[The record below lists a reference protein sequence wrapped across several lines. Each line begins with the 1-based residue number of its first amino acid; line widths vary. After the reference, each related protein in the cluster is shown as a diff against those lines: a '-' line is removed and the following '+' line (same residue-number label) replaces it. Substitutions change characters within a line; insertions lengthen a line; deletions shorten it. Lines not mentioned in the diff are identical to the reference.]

1 MPAPRY
7 NFRMSDQPKPPI
19 AAQQIQIDI
28 DEATSQGAYANL
40 VFINHTDAEFVL
52 DFVFVQPGVPRA
64 RVRSRVISSPR
75 HAKRMLRALE
85 ANIARYEQ
93 VFGKIEDV
101 PATDPN
107 LAS

>member
-1 MPAPRY
+1 
-7 NFRMSDQPKPPI
+7 MSDQPKPPV

-93 VFGKIEDV
+93 VFGKIEDIPAPEV
-101 PATDPN
+101 PPTDPN

>member
-1 MPAPRY
+1 
-7 NFRMSDQPKPPI
+7 MSDQPKPPVQ
-19 AAQQIQIDI
+19 AQIQIDL

-64 RVRSRVISSPR
+64 RVRSRIISSPR
-75 HAKRMLRALE
+75 HAKRLLRALE

-93 VFGKIEDV
+93 VFGKIEEL
-101 PATDPN
+101 PQPNDPN
-107 LAS
+107 TPNMAS

>member
-1 MPAPRY
+1 
-7 NFRMSDQPKPPI
+7 MSDQPKPPI
-19 AAQQIQIDI
+19 ATQQIQIDI
-28 DEATSQGAYANL
+28 DDVTSQGAYANL

-52 DFVFVQPGVPRA
+52 DFVFVQPGIPRA

-75 HAKRMLRALE
+75 HTKRMLRALE

-93 VFGKIEDV
+93 VFGKIEEI
-101 PATDPN
+101 PATEPT